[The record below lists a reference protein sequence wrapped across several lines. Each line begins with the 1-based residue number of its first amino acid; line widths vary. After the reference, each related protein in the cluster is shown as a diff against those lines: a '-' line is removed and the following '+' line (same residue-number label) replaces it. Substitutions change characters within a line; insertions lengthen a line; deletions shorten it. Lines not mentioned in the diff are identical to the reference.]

1 METDTSVETSTSTAA
16 SSRALGS
23 FVARVAQAREIGL
36 VVVLLAIIAFVGIQ
50 QPRFLQLDNFGHILQ
65 SVAIIAIVAVGET
78 LVILTRNVD
87 LSVGS
92 IVGLTAFASANL
104 LKDHNDLNLIVV
116 FLFGCG
122 IGALLG
128 AINGLLVAYAGIPA
142 IVVTL
147 GTLYIYRGL
156 DFTIAGGN
164 EVSAYQVPG
173 SFLDI
178 AGAQV
183 FGIPLL
189 VVIAGVIALIA
200 GYLLRYSRQGRQLYA
215 IGSNPEAAQ
224 IIGVHKARL
233 VFSAFLITGA
243 LSGFAGVLWASYF
256 ATIDSGAAS
265 GMELLVIAAV
275 VVGGV
280 NIFGGSGTML
290 GAMLGAIVLGTIQN
304 ALGILRV
311 DQFWLQA
318 IYGAAILIAVT
329 LDALVTRQV
338 QRLLVARR
346 VRK

>member
-1 METDTSVETSTSTAA
+1 MRADTTTGAQAPAAA
-16 SSRALGS
+16 SSRALSS
-23 FVARVAQAREIGL
+23 FVARVAQAREVGL
-36 VVVLLAIIAFVGIQ
+36 VVVLVAIIAFVGIQ

-104 LKDHNDLNLIVV
+104 LKDHNDLNLILV
-116 FLFGCG
+116 FLFGCAL
-122 IGALLG
+122 GALLG

-142 IVVTL
+142 IVGTL

-156 DFTIAGGN
+156 DFTITGGN
-164 EVSAYQVPG
+164 EVSAYQVPT

-178 AGAQV
+178 AGAYV

-189 VVIAGVIALIA
+189 VVIAALIALIA

-215 IGSNPEAAQ
+215 IGSNPDAAQ
-224 IIGVHKARL
+224 IIGIHKSRL

-256 ATIDSGAAS
+256 ATIDSGAAT
-265 GMELLVIAAV
+265 GLELLVIAAV

-346 VRK
+346 ARE